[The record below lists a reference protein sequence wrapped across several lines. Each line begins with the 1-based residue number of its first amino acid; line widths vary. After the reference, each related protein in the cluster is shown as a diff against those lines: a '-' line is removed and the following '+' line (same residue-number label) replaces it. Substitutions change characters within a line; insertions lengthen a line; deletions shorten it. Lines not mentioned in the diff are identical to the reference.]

1 MNKLHFYKWLIFG
14 LLISNLIL
22 LGFWLYKP
30 SYFNRS
36 TSPRAKV
43 IATLS
48 FDSKQI
54 NAYDQLIKEHRKSI
68 HTIDLQIRRFKHQL
82 YAHLL
87 DASANT
93 NSIDS
98 LIREINHC
106 QYKIEQI
113 HYVHFVAI
121 KKLCRPDQ
129 LDEFQVL
136 SNQIGRIFAPHPP
149 KK

>member
-14 LLISNLIL
+14 LLFSNLIL
-22 LGFWLYKP
+22 LGLWLYTP
-30 SYFNRS
+30 SFFTGE

-48 FDSKQI
+48 FDSRQI
-54 NAYDQLIKEHRKSI
+54 NEYDRLIKEHRKSI
-68 HTIDLQIRRFKHQL
+68 HAIDLQIRRFKHQL

-87 DASANT
+87 DSSVNT

-98 LIREINHC
+98 LIREINLC
-106 QYKIEQI
+106 QYKIEYI
-113 HYVHFVAI
+113 HFAHFYSI
-121 KKLCRPDQ
+121 KKLCRPNQ
-129 LDEFQVL
+129 MHKFQML
-136 SNQIGRIFAPHPP
+136 SQQIGRIFAPHPP